1 MKRLMVSLLLVSGL
15 TSGAVAAELKIGVVN
30 MQTALT
36 QSKGGIENTA
46 KLKAFYEEKMT
57 VLKQKDEEIKKV
69 DQEYKSKATIL
80 NDENKKKYEK
90 RLGQMVDE
98 LRRLSKES
106 DDEFREMEAKLTDEV
121 LKALNKVVAEIGKAE
136 KFDLLLESGST
147 VTTVLYR
154 DDAIDVTDRVIKAYD
169 ASRKK

>member
-1 MKRLMVSLLLVSGL
+1 MKRLMISLLLVSGL
-15 TSGAVAAELKIGVVN
+15 ASGAVAAELKIGVVN

-121 LKALNKVVAEIGKAE
+121 LKALNKVVAEIGKVE

>member
-1 MKRLMVSLLLVSGL
+1 MKRLMISLMLVSGL
-15 TSGAVAAELKIGVVN
+15 ASGAVAAELKIGVVN

-121 LKALNKVVAEIGKAE
+121 LKALNKVVAEIGKTE